1 MDCLFCK
8 IAGGEIP
15 SYKVYEDDYA
25 LAFLDI
31 HPHAKG
37 HTVVI
42 PKRHASAISEMNA
55 EEWSALMLS
64 VKRAAD
70 RVEKVLR
77 PDGMNI
83 GINDRS
89 AAGQVVP
96 HVHWHIFPRWEGDG
110 GGSVHS
116 IVRNPGDVVVEE
128 VAKMFEGVESRE

>member
-1 MDCLFCK
+1 MDCIFCK
-8 IAGGEIP
+8 IVAGEIP
-15 SYKVYEDDYA
+15 CHKVYEDENV

-42 PKRHASAISEMNA
+42 PKKHVANIFEFSDSDRAVFSAG
-55 EEWSALMLS
+55 LS
-64 VKRAAD
+64 NTAR
-70 RVEKVLR
+70 RVNDVLK

-83 GINDRS
+83 GINDRP

-96 HVHWHIFPRWEGDG
+96 HVHWHIFPRHEGDG

-116 IVRNPGDVVVEE
+116 IIKSADAGDVVEI
-128 VAKMFEGVESRE
+128 AKLFA